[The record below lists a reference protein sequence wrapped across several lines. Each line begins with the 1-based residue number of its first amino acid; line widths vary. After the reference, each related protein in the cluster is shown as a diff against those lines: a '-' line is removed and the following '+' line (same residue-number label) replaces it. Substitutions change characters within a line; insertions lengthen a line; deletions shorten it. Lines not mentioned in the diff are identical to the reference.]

1 MASTFELF
9 TDQLYPLKVGPAIES
24 SVNTVLSSINL
35 PRPIKLKAVWESGNF
50 EWYMEDGDSLPP
62 FEKCSGA
69 QKFFAGLALRIAFS
83 RMGASNMINAQF
95 FMDEGFT
102 ACDAETM
109 ERVPSLL
116 KNLLKDLDYMQTIFI
131 VSHLE
136 NLKTVADESIMITRG
151 AQASLL
157 QVGEY
162 MDPPKAHTVKP
173 EEEQKKKGRPKKVI
187 TE

>member
-1 MASTFELF
+1 
-9 TDQLYPLKVGPAIES
+9 
-24 SVNTVLSSINL
+24 
-35 PRPIKLKAVWESGNF
+35 
-50 EWYMEDGDSLPP
+50 
-62 FEKCSGA
+62 
-69 QKFFAGLALRIAFS
+69 
-83 RMGASNMINAQF
+83 MINAQF

-136 NLKTVADESIMITRG
+136 NLKTVADTSIMITRG

-157 QVGEY
+157 QVGDY
-162 MDPPKAHTVKP
+162 VDPPKAHTVKP
-173 EEEQKKKGRPKKVI
+173 EEEMKKKGRPKKVVA
-187 TE
+187 E